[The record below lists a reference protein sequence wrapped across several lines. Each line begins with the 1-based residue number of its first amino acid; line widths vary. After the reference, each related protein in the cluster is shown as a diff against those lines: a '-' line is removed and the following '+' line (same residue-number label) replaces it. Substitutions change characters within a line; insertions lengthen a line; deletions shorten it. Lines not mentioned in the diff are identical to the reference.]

1 MINPGLISI
10 VCTAYLLS
18 FNYQKLYQPHTSL
31 YLPDNNKIEYAGRI
45 DFTNP
50 QKPRLISSGACFTV
64 KFRGKNCS
72 ILLEDQSSYN
82 NHSYISI
89 VIDGEYSGRIKVSKD
104 KTEYP
109 VAMNLKGKAH
119 TLMVCKDTESQTG
132 YIDLAGIFCIKLLR
146 VKKNCNRKIEFIG
159 NSITCGMGMD
169 ISEIPCD
176 SGEWYDQHNAYLA
189 YGPLVARE
197 LKADWLLS
205 SVSGIGITRYWN
217 SPGPTMPETYNK
229 IYLNKDSASLWNPG
243 NFMPDLV
250 SVCLGTN
257 DFSDGD
263 GSYDRPPLD
272 SAEFVKAYIS
282 FLETIRSKYPD
293 AQICCLS
300 SPMLDGRKNVLMH
313 NYLSAVIKYM
323 KEIRKDKMIHMFE
336 FSRPYTNGCSYHP
349 DKEDHKKMA
358 EELFPFFKN
367 VMNW

>member
-1 MINPGLISI
+1 MINQGLITI
-10 VCTAYLLS
+10 VCTVLLCINYL
-18 FNYQKLYQPHTSL
+18 KLPRSYIFL
-31 YLPDNNKIEYAGRI
+31 YLPDNDKIEYAGRI

-64 KFRGKNCS
+64 KFRGSNCS
-72 ILLEDQSSYN
+72 ILLEEQSPYN
-82 NHSYISI
+82 NHSYIS
-89 VIDGEYSGRIKVSKD
+89 VVTDGEYQGRIKVSKD
-104 KTEYP
+104 KTVYP
-109 VAMNLKGKAH
+109 VVRDLKGKIH
-119 TLMVCKDTESQTG
+119 TLMICKDTESQNG
-132 YIDLAGIFCIKLLR
+132 YIDLTGISCTKLLR
-146 VKKNCNRKIEFIG
+146 IKKNINRKIEFIG

-169 ISEIPCD
+169 LSEVPCD

-217 SPGPTMPETYNK
+217 SPGPAMPEVYNRL
-229 IYLNKDSASLWNPG
+229 YLNKDSASLWDSG
-243 NFMPDLV
+243 NYIPDLV

-263 GSYDRPPLD
+263 GSYDRPQLD

-282 FLETIRSKYPD
+282 FTGMIRSRYPD
-293 AQICCLS
+293 AQICCIS
-300 SPMLDGRKNVLMH
+300 SPMLDEKKNFLMH

-323 KEIRKDKMIHMFE
+323 KEIRKDNMIQMFE
-336 FSRPYTNGCSYHP
+336 FSHPYTNGCTYHP

-358 EELFPFFKN
+358 EELLPFFKS